1 MFDIFIDGK
10 RAGANLSEDGVLVAL
25 NQLVNKASNSFEKIT
40 IKKQR
45 IELSP
50 EELAFGPDDV
60 VGGGALSPYT
70 RSNKQ
75 KVELV
80 DKYDTV
86 KRVNRIIAEETKNI
100 NENSSFDEVLHAV
113 KVLRTEVGDVIKDL
127 PTIKIKW

>member
-1 MFDIFIDGK
+1 M
-10 RAGANLSEDGVLVAL
+10 
-25 NQLVNKASNSFEKIT
+25 
-40 IKKQR
+40 
-45 IELSP
+45 
-50 EELAFGPDDV
+50 
-60 VGGGALSPYT
+60 GGGTLSPYT

-100 NENSSFDEVLHAV
+100 DENSSFDEALHII

-127 PTIKIKW
+127 PTVELKNRKEFKDALLY